1 LEALVMNTGVK
12 LASVAAL
19 AVLLVVSD
27 RVVGPTATTL
37 MFVALGFVVVTGLL
51 FGRAGRR
58 RSYAAAGVT
67 LLAVLLLAG
76 SVLLIALNNGSDD
89 WIGL

>member
-1 LEALVMNTGVK
+1 MNTGVK

-19 AVLLVVSD
+19 AVLLVGSG
-27 RVVGPTATTL
+27 RVGPTATTL
-37 MFVALGFVVVTGLL
+37 MFVALGCVVVTGLL

-67 LLAVLLLAG
+67 LLAVLFLAG
-76 SVLLIALNNGSDD
+76 CVLLIALNNGSDD